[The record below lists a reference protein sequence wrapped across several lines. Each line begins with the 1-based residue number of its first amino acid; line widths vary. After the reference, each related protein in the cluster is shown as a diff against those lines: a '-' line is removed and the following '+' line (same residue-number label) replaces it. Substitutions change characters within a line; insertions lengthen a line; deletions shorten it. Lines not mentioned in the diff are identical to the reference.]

1 MSNTINFG
9 VSPYR
14 TVLSINR
21 VNSLLADN
29 MERLSSGLRVNRA
42 ADDPSGLAVAT
53 KLASKDS
60 SASAAL
66 RNSASRTKSER
77 LIVFPFCEKFFYSS
91 HRCFKF

>member
-21 VNSLLADN
+21 VNSRWHN

-53 KLASKDS
+53 SLHRKTA
-60 SASAAL
+60 APAAL
-66 RNSASRTKSER
+66 RNISQGTS
-77 LIVFPFCEKFFYSS
+77 LIATAEGAMGEIGTPGS
-91 HRCFKF
+91 HA